1 MKLLNKNLSKS
12 LGIFFIVSLF
22 GCKTDDS
29 ISPNNT
35 SSSANEFLEITLSS
49 KKYRLDFP
57 SQFVGLS
64 GFDNQNLCDNK
75 KGFLLNVIDKNLDSR
90 FEINSDLLHYK
101 NYVDL
106 SKAVPGSYQ
115 LSASGISNCNFTFTL
130 SVDDNSSS
138 PSNTSLI
145 NPMHQVTSIKQIQNS
160 ASSFQYLISGKF
172 SGNYKNSSGA
182 MIPVVGSYQKIIE
195 VLK

>member
-1 MKLLNKNLSKS
+1 MKLSNKILSTILS
-12 LGIFFIVSLF
+12 IFLFVSLF
-22 GCKTDDS
+22 GCKTEDS

-35 SSSANEFLEITLSS
+35 SSSAKEFLEITLSN
-49 KKYRLDFP
+49 KKFRLDFP

-75 KGFLLNVIDKNLDSR
+75 KGFLLNVVDKNLDSR
-90 FEINSDLLHYK
+90 FEISSDLLHYR

-130 SVDDNSSS
+130 SVDDNSLS

-145 NPMHQVTSIKQIQNS
+145 NPMHQVTSIKQVQNS
-160 ASSFQYLISGKF
+160 TSSYQYLISGKF
-172 SGNYKNSSGA
+172 SGNYKNNNGA